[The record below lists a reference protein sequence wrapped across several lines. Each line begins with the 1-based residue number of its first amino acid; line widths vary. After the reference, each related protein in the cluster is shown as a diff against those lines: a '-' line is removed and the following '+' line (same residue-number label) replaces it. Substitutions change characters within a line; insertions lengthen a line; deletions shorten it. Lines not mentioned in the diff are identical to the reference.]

1 MSEGMN
7 VKARFLCGKVS
18 AFIRK
23 LVGGESLFVGEFSH
37 DTGGQ
42 ATFSPSVPGEI
53 IHRKCLAIRLSW
65 RAVRS

>member
-7 VKARFLCGKVS
+7 VKARFLCVKVS

-23 LVGGESLFVGEFSH
+23 LAGGESLFGGEFSH

-53 IHRKCLAIRLSW
+53 ILRKCLAIRLSW